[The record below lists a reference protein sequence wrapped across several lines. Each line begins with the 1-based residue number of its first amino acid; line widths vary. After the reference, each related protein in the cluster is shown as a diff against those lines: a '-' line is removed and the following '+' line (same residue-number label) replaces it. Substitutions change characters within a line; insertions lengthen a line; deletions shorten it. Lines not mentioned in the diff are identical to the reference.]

1 MKQYGLPFI
10 PPHELSGLAA
20 DTPLLLGFSGGA
32 DSRALLD
39 LLVRYR
45 ESTGAPLF
53 AAHVNHMIRGDEAV
67 RDMRF
72 ACETAAAAGVH
83 CFTLCADVPA
93 LAKQRGQGLELT
105 ARQVRYEFFG
115 RIMAENGIPV
125 LVTAHNA
132 DDRLETLL
140 FNIARG
146 CGLGGLCAI
155 PPRRPFGDGV
165 LIRPL
170 INAPKADIVAYCRE
184 RGLAFVTDSTNADDD
199 YSRNLIRHKV
209 IPPLSEVNP
218 ALLRNAG
225 RLAAAARRDLD
236 FIMEQVDRYFAEN
249 GEAACEL
256 ARLRAQHPAVRARVL
271 DEMYRRAAERLANEQ
286 PPSGQPGEE
295 CSALDTS
302 AERSPDT
309 RLVSAQLTEGHP
321 APEYRMPEPA
331 SDPARLEA
339 VHAQALEQLI
349 ERGVGGSAVS
359 LPGLVRASIV
369 RGRLIFARDP
379 RKSFRHL

>member
-72 ACETAAAAGVH
+72 ACETAATAGVH

-132 DDRLETLL
+132 DDRLRVDAMLAFHVFNRVFVRALTQLLNEGDDFGLIVQTDVRTGVTVRCHNKFLL
-140 FNIARG
+140 FGGRIRRNIQSANALAAFAKRLARTFG
-146 CGLGGLCAI
+146 I
-155 PPRRPFGDGV
+155 RRP
-165 LIRPL
+165 LHAAR
-170 INAPKADIVAYCRE
+170 A
-184 RGLAFVTDSTNADDD
+184 VTVIFTNAC
-199 YSRNLIRHKV
+199 RNELCNFCIR
-209 IPPLSEVNP
+209 
-218 ALLRNAG
+218 
-225 RLAAAARRDLD
+225 
-236 FIMEQVDRYFAEN
+236 VDRYAPH
-249 GEAACEL
+249 L
-256 ARLRAQHPAVRARVL
+256 THRL
-271 DEMYRRAAERLANEQ
+271 
-286 PPSGQPGEE
+286 PP
-295 CSALDTS
+295 
-302 AERSPDT
+302 
-309 RLVSAQLTEGHP
+309 
-321 APEYRMPEPA
+321 
-331 SDPARLEA
+331 
-339 VHAQALEQLI
+339 
-349 ERGVGGSAVS
+349 
-359 LPGLVRASIV
+359 
-369 RGRLIFARDP
+369 
-379 RKSFRHL
+379 

>member
-72 ACETAAAAGVH
+72 ACETAATAGVH

-184 RGLAFVTDSTNADDD
+184 RGLALVSLIAPTSHQRISMIAREAEGFVYCVSSLGVTGVRSQITTDVGAMVRLVKQANPRIPCAVGFGLSSPEQARSMAAVSDGAIVGSAIVKLCAQYGAGCVAPVAD
-199 YSRNLIRHKV
+199 Y
-209 IPPLSEVNP
+209 
-218 ALLRNAG
+218 
-225 RLAAAARRDLD
+225 
-236 FIMEQVDRYFAEN
+236 
-249 GEAACEL
+249 
-256 ARLRAQHPAVRARVL
+256 VRA
-271 DEMYRRAAERLANEQ
+271 MKA
-286 PPSGQPGEE
+286 
-295 CSALDTS
+295 
-302 AERSPDT
+302 
-309 RLVSAQLTEGHP
+309 
-321 APEYRMPEPA
+321 
-331 SDPARLEA
+331 
-339 VHAQALEQLI
+339 
-349 ERGVGGSAVS
+349 AVS
-359 LPGLVRASIV
+359 ESG
-369 RGRLIFARDP
+369 
-379 RKSFRHL
+379 K